1 MHLVERRRNPLGFRT
16 LVAGD
21 IKGGV
26 GDLSDHDA
34 AQRTAAVEAALAEV
48 QQWGFDRFRLEGVA
62 HRARLNPEYLR
73 QTWHNEHELIAE
85 ALLTYS
91 QATVDLPDTGTLHG
105 DLTGLALSLA
115 AYLNEP
121 VGRRI
126 SRMMVIDSKSEAVDP
141 STRNHFWTIR
151 REMVEG
157 LFLRAAERGELRD
170 DVKPIVA
177 LQLLTSPLHT
187 FALYS
192 NDDIGE
198 DYCRTI
204 ATLVTRAIRKD

>member
-1 MHLVERRRNPLGFRT
+1 VT
-16 LVAGD
+16 
-21 IKGGV
+21 
-26 GDLSDHDA
+26 
-34 AQRTAAVEAALAEV
+34 QRTAAIEAALAEV
-48 QQWGFDRFRLEGVA
+48 QQWGVDRFRIEGVA
-62 HRARLNPEYLR
+62 HRARLSPEYLR
-73 QTWHNEHELIAE
+73 QTWRSEHELIAE
-85 ALLTYS
+85 ALLSYS
-91 QATVDLPDTGTLHG
+91 EAAMDLPDTGTLHG
-105 DLTGLALSLA
+105 DLTGLALALA

-141 STRNHFWTIR
+141 TTRSHFWTIR

-157 LFLRAAERGELRD
+157 MFKRAAARGELRD

-192 NDDIGE
+192 NDTIGE

-204 ATLVTRAIRKD
+204 ATLVARAICKN